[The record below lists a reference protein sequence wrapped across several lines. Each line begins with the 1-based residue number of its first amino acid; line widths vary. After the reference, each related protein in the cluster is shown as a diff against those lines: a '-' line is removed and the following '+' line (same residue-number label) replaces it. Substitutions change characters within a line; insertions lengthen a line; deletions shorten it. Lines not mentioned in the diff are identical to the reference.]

1 MQLTEERKRID
12 DARNGAETKEKQ
24 NEINVPKK
32 DNLELTSTE
41 MKSVIVKKPL
51 K

>member
-12 DARNGAETKEKQ
+12 DTRNGAETKEKQ

-32 DNLELTSTE
+32 DNSELTVTE
-41 MKSVIVKKPL
+41 TKTVIVKKTL